1 MSSKPGSDA
10 MNEYWVIGGE
20 YADSSFADLL
30 PGREPERYGPFGSYD
45 EARKEWQS
53 RTMATIDN
61 ALIRYRVI
69 AGGQKAA

>member
-1 MSSKPGSDA
+1 

-30 PGREPERYGPFGSYD
+30 PGREPERFGPFRSYD
-45 EARKEWQS
+45 EARREWQA

-61 ALIRYRVI
+61 ALIRYRVV
-69 AGGQKAA
+69 AGEEQRAA

>member
-1 MSSKPGSDA
+1 

-20 YADSSFADLL
+20 YADSSFAALL
-30 PGREPERYGPFGSYD
+30 PGREAERYGPFRSYD
-45 EARKEWQS
+45 EARKEWQA

-69 AGGQKAA
+69 AGESQKAA